1 MQNECLN
8 LQERRQRSKGLLT
21 VKYHSPQLISFIAT
35 VNNIST
41 ELKISPIILQNTWT
55 MLRALELAS
64 HDYQSGTLLLKS
76 PCVVRV
82 WPINPC
88 HASGEL
94 HSMARGSALHRWK
107 SMGTFWCWKKV
118 RFEW

>member
-41 ELKISPIILQNTWT
+41 ELKISPVILQNTWT
-55 MLRALELAS
+55 MLRA
-64 HDYQSGTLLLKS
+64 GTLLLKS
-76 PCVVRV
+76 RCVVRV

-88 HASGEL
+88 HASDEL